1 MRLHTHICGKL
12 MDRFYTAPWWPRGPA
27 CLFQSNLTLI
37 LAYLNPN
44 ILSVGFW
51 SAMLSILSSIVKS
64 EFKAELEFD
73 AGKLQRVEDIQN
85 QLNSHMPTDHNYS
98 HNIHKRSGGGGSMQ
112 ISNDDFKFQPG
123 ICYYMAIPTT
133 GKSESNQNPLF
144 SLFQY

>member
-1 MRLHTHICGKL
+1 MGFILPPGDLKRPVFTH
-12 MDRFYTAPWWPRGPA
+12 
-27 CLFQSNLTLI
+27 QSNLTLI

-73 AGKLQRVEDIQN
+73 AGKLQRVEDIRN
-85 QLNSHMPTDHNYS
+85 QYETHVTDHSFDS

-123 ICYYMAIPTT
+123 ICYYLAIPTT
-133 GKSESNQNPLF
+133 CK
-144 SLFQY
+144 